1 MTFNPLEIVVA
12 IQLDKVELLKRFVP
26 SVIPF
31 DGRLSVH
38 DSSVPFILHENASL
52 LSFAVQS
59 GAKEVIDFLLQ
70 NGASTEIKDNISFN
84 LFLQKIRFL
93 FLIMA
98 VLLFNSH
105 QQISNVNLFY
115 LLLIMAQISIHKI
128 SKEFLF
134 LFFNLANI

>member
-12 IQLDKVELLKRFVP
+12 FQLDKVEILKRFVP

-59 GAKEVIDFLLQ
+59 GAKEIIDFLLS
-70 NGASTEIKDNISFN
+70 NGASTEIKDNVPF
-84 LFLQKIRFL
+84 
-93 FLIMA
+93 
-98 VLLFNSH
+98 
-105 QQISNVNLFY
+105 
-115 LLLIMAQISIHKI
+115 
-128 SKEFLF
+128 
-134 LFFNLANI
+134 